1 LESLNLG
8 DHYLQLDDDQKPYYI
23 LLAGDPEAIPFRFQ
37 YNLDVEAAVGR
48 VFFKNLDDY
57 AQYAKKVVD
66 FETGKDA
73 FVANRAVF
81 FATEHPWQDDVTH
94 ISRRYMTNPL
104 VDMVTKM
111 GVQVSYFAG
120 DEATLTNLMSNF
132 GDASTEAPALIFTAS
147 HGVAVLDDDEDLRR
161 CLQGA
166 LICQDYDGL
175 SGVLAA
181 EQVPTDSF
189 GHGSIV
195 FSFACYGAGTP
206 RQSDFFQWIK
216 YPRLLRCRPAQD
228 FIAALPQ
235 KLLQHPQGPLAFIGH
250 IDPAWLYSFAPPTS
264 LKDVRG
270 WGTRMAPF
278 RQAVDDL
285 LKGATVGY
293 AVRLFS
299 EIYAAI
305 SADLATIENQF
316 QANAARGQDP
326 QWTKNLIDTWMT
338 RNDTQNFIVLGD
350 PAVKAKMR

>member
-37 YNLDVEAAVGR
+37 YNLDVAAAVGR

-264 LKDVRG
+264 L
-270 WGTRMAPF
+270 TRIIHEG
-278 RQAVDDL
+278 DS
-285 LKGATVGY
+285 GATFEG
-293 AVRLFS
+293 L
-299 EIYAAI
+299 
-305 SADLATIENQF
+305 
-316 QANAARGQDP
+316 
-326 QWTKNLIDTWMT
+326 
-338 RNDTQNFIVLGD
+338 
-350 PAVKAKMR
+350 